1 MARQPA
7 SAPPPAPI
15 AGTIDPA
22 LQREIVGMT
31 TDLVNIASPTGEEGP
46 IGDYVAG
53 RFAELGLA
61 VERQEVE
68 SGRSNVI
75 ARWRGTGGGPSLLF
89 NGHFDT
95 GLSGSEPG
103 LPFGLRPEARI
114 VDDWIYGL
122 GVSNMKSAF
131 ACYWG
136 AIRLLQAS
144 GYQPAGD
151 IVVAGVIGETEKA
164 PTGTFEGPGFRAG
177 GWGTFY
183 ASLHGVLADSAIIG
197 EPTGLRVQTGNSS
210 YAFARVRTT
219 GRSQHTW
226 SKERGD
232 DAIEKAVAVLAE
244 LRAWEATFEAGHPHP
259 RMGSRIGFGAI
270 NGGRPFQPCV
280 NPAAT
285 CDLYLDLRF
294 PPDAA
299 IVSVQREL
307 ADFLADLR
315 RRRPELETE
324 LSFFLCR
331 NGYEIDDG
339 EPVVAAIEAGHAAV
353 IGGTPGRPERYR
365 YDVSADTSILF
376 EFGVPGLTYG
386 PGGIRRDGG
395 YSVYDEH
402 GELVSID
409 NLMRCTRVYA
419 QAAADLTKA
428 QARVAPRGA
437 DGD

>member
-1 MARQPA
+1 MDGHLAVDEA
-7 SAPPPAPI
+7 VEAALD
-15 AGTIDPA
+15 GT
-22 LQREIVGMT
+22 LEREIVAMT
-31 TDLVNIASPTGEEGP
+31 TDLVNIASPTGEEAA
-46 IGDYVAG
+46 IAQYVAR
-53 RFAELGLA
+53 RFAEIGLA
-61 VERQEVE
+61 VDLQEVE
-68 SGRSNVI
+68 AGRNNVI
-75 ARWRGTGGGPSLLF
+75 ARWRGSGGGRSLLF

-136 AIRLLQAS
+136 AIRILQQA
-144 GYQPAGD
+144 GFRPAGD
-151 IVVAGVIGETEKA
+151 IIIAGVVGETEKA
-164 PTGTFEGPGFRAG
+164 PTGSFDGPGFRAG

-183 ASLHGVLADSAIIG
+183 ASLHGVLADAAIVG

-244 LRAWEATFEAGHPHP
+244 LRAWESTFEASHPHP

-270 NGGRPFQPCV
+270 SGGRPFQPCV
-280 NPAAT
+280 NPAAS
-285 CDLYLDLRF
+285 CELFLDLRF
-294 PPDAA
+294 PPDAT
-299 IVSVQREL
+299 IVAVQREL
-307 ADFLADLR
+307 ADFLGELR

-324 LSFFLCR
+324 LTFFLCR
-331 NGYEIDDG
+331 NGYEIGDQ
-339 EPVVAAIEAGHAAV
+339 EPVVTAVEAAHDAV
-353 IGGTPGRPERYR
+353 LGGAPGRPERYR
-365 YDVSADTSILF
+365 YDVSADTSILS
-376 EFGVPGLTYG
+376 EFGVPGLTFG

-409 NLMRCTRVYA
+409 NLHACTRVYA
-419 QAAADLTKA
+419 HAAAALTK
-428 QARVAPRGA
+428 RA
-437 DGD
+437 D

>member
-1 MARQPA
+1 MVGPA
-7 SAPPPAPI
+7 AIEA
-15 AGTIDPA
+15 A
-22 LQREIVGMT
+22 LGADLEREIVEMT
-31 TDLVNIASPTGEEGP
+31 SDLVDIPSPTGEEAA
-46 IGDYVAG
+46 IGDYVAR
-53 RFAELGLA
+53 RFDELGLA

-68 SGRSNVI
+68 PGRSNVV
-75 ARWRGTGGGPSLLF
+75 ATWRGTGGGPSLLF

-103 LPFGLRPEARI
+103 LPFGLRPAARI
-114 VDDWIYGL
+114 VDGWIYGL

-136 AIRLLQAS
+136 AIRMLQAA
-144 GYQPAGD
+144 GYRPAGD
-151 IVVAGVIGETEKA
+151 VVVAGVIGETEKA
-164 PTGTFEGPGFRAG
+164 PTGSYGGPGFRAG

-183 ASLHGVLADSAIIG
+183 ASLHGVLADAAIIG

-210 YAFARVRTT
+210 YAFARIRTT

-232 DAIEKAVAVLAE
+232 DAIEKSVAVLAA
-244 LRAWEATFEAGHPHP
+244 LREWEATFEASHPHP

-285 CDLYLDLRF
+285 CDLFVDLRF
-294 PPDAA
+294 PPDAR
-299 IVSVQREL
+299 IVSVKRQL

-315 RRRPELETE
+315 RQRPELETE
-324 LSFFLCR
+324 LSFFLVR
-331 NGYEIDDG
+331 NGYEIEDG
-339 EPVVAAIEAGHAAV
+339 EPVVGAIEAAHGAV
-353 IGGTPGRPERYR
+353 VGGVPGRPERYR
-365 YDVSADTSILF
+365 YDVSADTSILH

-402 GELVSID
+402 GELVSIE
-409 NLMRCTRVYA
+409 NLLRCTRVYA
-419 QAAADLTKA
+419 HAAAELTRLPA
-428 QARVAPRGA
+428 
-437 DGD
+437 

>member
-1 MARQPA
+1 MVDDRTAIEDTLDA
-7 SAPPPAPI
+7 
-15 AGTIDPA
+15 A
-22 LQREIVGMT
+22 LEAEIVEMT
-31 TDLVNIASPTGEEGP
+31 TDLVNIASPTGEEAG
-46 IGDYVAG
+46 IADYVAR
-53 RFAELGLA
+53 RFQELGLA

-68 SGRSNVI
+68 AGRSNVV

-103 LPFGLRPEARI
+103 LPFGLRPAARI
-114 VDDWIYGL
+114 VDGWIYGL

-136 AIRLLQAS
+136 AIRMLQAA
-144 GYQPAGD
+144 GYRPAGD
-151 IVVAGVIGETEKA
+151 IVVAGVVGETEKA
-164 PTGTFEGPGFRAG
+164 PIGSFGGAGYRAG

-183 ASLHGVLADSAIIG
+183 ASLHGVLADAAIIG

-210 YAFARVRTT
+210 YAFARVRTS

-244 LRAWEATFEAGHPHP
+244 LRAWEPAFEAAHPHP

-270 NGGRPFQPCV
+270 SGGRPFQPCV
-280 NPAAT
+280 NPAAM
-285 CDLYLDLRF
+285 CELFIDLRF
-294 PPDAA
+294 PPDAP
-299 IVSVQREL
+299 IVRVQREL
-307 ADFLADLR
+307 ADFLADVR
-315 RRRPELETE
+315 RRRPELETQ
-324 LSFFLCR
+324 LDFFLCR
-331 NGYEIDDG
+331 NGYEIGDD
-339 EPVVAAIEAGHAAV
+339 EPVVRAVESAHDAV
-353 IGGTPGRPERYR
+353 IGGVPGRPERYR
-365 YDVSADTSILF
+365 YDVSADTSILS

-409 NLMRCTRVYA
+409 NLIRCTRVYA
-419 QAAADLTKA
+419 RSAVELTRA
-428 QARVAPRGA
+428 TA
-437 DGD
+437 

>member
-1 MARQPA
+1 MVDDRMA
-7 SAPPPAPI
+7 I
-15 AGTIDPA
+15 EDTLDTA
-22 LQREIVGMT
+22 LEREIVEMT
-31 TDLVNIASPTGEEGP
+31 TDLVNIASPTGEEAG
-46 IGDYVAG
+46 IGDYVAR
-53 RFAELGLA
+53 RFEELGLA

-68 SGRSNVI
+68 AGRSNVV

-103 LPFGLRPEARI
+103 LPFGLRPAARI
-114 VDDWIYGL
+114 VDGWIYGL

-136 AIRLLQAS
+136 AIRMLRAA
-144 GYQPAGD
+144 GYEPAGD
-151 IVVAGVIGETEKA
+151 IIVAGVVGETEKA
-164 PTGTFEGPGFRAG
+164 PVGPFAGPGYRAG

-183 ASLHGVLADSAIIG
+183 ASLHGVLADAAIIG

-244 LRAWEATFEAGHPHP
+244 LRAWEATFEAAHPHP

-270 NGGRPFQPCV
+270 SGGRPFQPCV

-285 CDLYLDLRF
+285 CDLFIDLRF
-294 PPDAA
+294 PPDAP
-299 IVSVQREL
+299 IVRVRREV
-307 ADFLADLR
+307 ADFLAALR
-315 RRRPELETE
+315 RRRPELETQ
-324 LSFFLCR
+324 LDFFLSR
-331 NGYEIDDG
+331 NGYEIGDD
-339 EPVVAAIEAGHAAV
+339 EPVVRAIETSHLAILGETA
-353 IGGTPGRPERYR
+353 GRPERYR
-365 YDVSADTSILF
+365 YDVSADTSILS

-395 YSVYDEH
+395 YSVYDEN
-402 GELVSID
+402 GELVAID
-409 NLMRCTRVYA
+409 NLVRCTRVYA
-419 QAAADLTKA
+419 RSAIDLTRA
-428 QARVAPRGA
+428 T
-437 DGD
+437 D

>member
-1 MARQPA
+1 MVEQQ
-7 SAPPPAPI
+7 SA
-15 AGTIDPA
+15 IDATVDAA
-22 LQREIVGMT
+22 LQRDIVDMT
-31 TDLVNIASPTGEEGP
+31 TDLVNIASPTGEEAA
-46 IGDYVAG
+46 IADYVHR
-53 RFAELGLA
+53 RFEELGLA

-68 SGRSNVI
+68 AGRSNIV
-75 ARWRGTGGGPSLLF
+75 ARWRGSGSGPSLLF

-114 VDDWIYGL
+114 VDGWIYGL

-136 AIRLLQAS
+136 AIRMLREA
-144 GYQPAGD
+144 GYRPAGD
-151 IVVAGVIGETEKA
+151 IIVAGVIGETEKA
-164 PTGTFEGPGFRAG
+164 PTAAFDGPGYRAG

-183 ASLHGVLADSAIIG
+183 ASLHGVLADAAIIG
-197 EPTGLRVQTGNSS
+197 EPTGLRVQAGNSS
-210 YAFARVRTT
+210 YAFARIRTT

-244 LRAWEATFEAGHPHP
+244 LREWEATFEAGHPHP

-280 NPAAT
+280 NPAST

-294 PPDAA
+294 PPDAR
-299 IVSVQREL
+299 IVAVKREL
-307 ADFLADLR
+307 ADFLNSLKKD
-315 RRRPELETE
+315 RPELETQ
-324 LSFFLCR
+324 LDFFLCR
-331 NGYEIDDG
+331 NGYEIDDD
-339 EPVVAAIEAGHAAV
+339 EQVVRAVDAAHEGV

-365 YDVSADTSILF
+365 YDVSADTSILH

-402 GELVSID
+402 GELVSIE
-409 NLMRCTRVYA
+409 NLVRCTRVYA
-419 QAAADLTKA
+419 SAAVELTRAADQPGQRA
-428 QARVAPRGA
+428 SR
-437 DGD
+437 

>member
-1 MARQPA
+1 MADDRMA
-7 SAPPPAPI
+7 IEDAL
-15 AGTIDPA
+15 DPT
-22 LQREIVGMT
+22 LEREIVEMT
-31 TDLVNIASPTGEEGP
+31 TDLVNIASPTGEEAA
-46 IGDYVAG
+46 IADHVAQ
-53 RFAELGLA
+53 RFSELGLA

-68 SGRSNVI
+68 TGRNNVV

-114 VDDWIYGL
+114 VDGWIYGL

-136 AIRLLQAS
+136 AIRMLQAT

-151 IVVAGVIGETEKA
+151 IIVAGVIGETEKA
-164 PTGTFEGPGFRAG
+164 PTGTFAGPSFRAG

-183 ASLHGVLADSAIIG
+183 ASLHGVLADAAIIG
-197 EPTGLRVQTGNSS
+197 EPTGLLVQTGNSS
-210 YAFARVRTT
+210 YAFARIRTS

-232 DAIEKAVAVLAE
+232 DAIEKSVAVLGE
-244 LRAWEATFEAGHPHP
+244 LRAWEATFEAAHPHP

-285 CDLYLDLRF
+285 CDLFIDLRF
-294 PPDAA
+294 PPDVSL
-299 IVSVQREL
+299 VSVQREL
-307 ADFLADLR
+307 TDFLADLR
-315 RRRPELETE
+315 RRRPELETQVD
-324 LSFFLCR
+324 FFLSR
-331 NGYEIDDG
+331 NGYEIADDQ
-339 EPVVAAIEAGHAAV
+339 PVVLAVEASHDAV

-365 YDVSADTSILF
+365 YDVSADTSILY

-402 GELVSID
+402 GELVAID

-419 QAAADLTKA
+419 RSAIELTHAAD
-428 QARVAPRGA
+428 QSR
-437 DGD
+437 DGRTQ